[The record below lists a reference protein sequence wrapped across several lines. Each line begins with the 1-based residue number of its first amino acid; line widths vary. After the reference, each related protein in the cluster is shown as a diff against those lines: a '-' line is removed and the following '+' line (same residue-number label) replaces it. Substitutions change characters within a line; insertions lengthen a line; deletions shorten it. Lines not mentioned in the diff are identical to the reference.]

1 MTDSAQSALIV
12 DHGSVWQALRQ
23 RFGAGTIDDDF
34 AVDLV
39 ANLQEKVA
47 EVAPDSRCIVLG
59 DWSDPE
65 LGQHARMFAR
75 CGFEVVMDM
84 AAIPAPEGGRFRA
97 TLQEHLARHPHAA
110 TLILATTD
118 GSLSADLEALRQQQR
133 IVLVWGIRTATPQT
147 LCDSATNYAFLDD
160 MLSDVLD
167 LAQQVPS
174 ERPAPAPA
182 RPASRPG
189 TGPFKGRP
197 EGDEELGPMRE
208 PAGETRDRGEHVGT
222 LDAIIVHAD
231 YYMRANR
238 FDFLTFAKFLDFL
251 HQRDLVGH
259 TDAER
264 EIWLKAAVETGSF
277 QIESVTLVDQHTHEP
292 KTIRRFRLVGQD
304 PRVDEARRMLAEI
317 LAFLSGTLT
326 DTFNPSFSKL
336 RDHLQQQFPALTM
349 DRIHGWLSW
358 YKETRVIL
366 SKEVPHKKDPSIRV
380 KLIRLNPDHFLVKH
394 LAAGPYFGPEETL
407 VCLLDAYLVEHDHE
421 WMAASKLLERLADKL
436 VQDGRAPVEAR
447 REAKEVLDGAKQAGL
462 ITVSKPVARAEGNP
476 DEGEIAPSAPPPA
489 SQVYLCDDKEWVCD
503 ILDRRDDLIQ
513 AMHDALR
520 GRVWIARSTLQR
532 ELLPLFAED
541 NRSDSE
547 ARPHERI
554 HFWIGLMTY
563 LRQFVPRQVPN
574 PRGGT
579 THALV
584 LNPSSKVVQAALE
597 DLGYEDEVESDAE
610 DEGDPVAGTSA

>member
-1 MTDSAQSALIV
+1 MTDPARSALIV
-12 DHGSVWQALRQ
+12 DHGAVWQALRR
-23 RFGAGTIDDDF
+23 RFGEGTIDDDF
-34 AVDLV
+34 AVDLI
-39 ANLQEKVA
+39 ATLQEKVA
-47 EVAPDSRCIVLG
+47 EVDAESRCVALG

-75 CGFEVVMDM
+75 CGFELVMDM
-84 AAIPAPEGGRFRA
+84 AATPAPEGGRLRAALREHLERHPRA
-97 TLQEHLARHPHAA
+97 T
-110 TLILATTD
+110 TLIVATAD
-118 GSLSADLEALRQQQR
+118 GSLASELETLRSLQH

-147 LCDSATNYAFLDD
+147 LCDAATSYAFLDE

-167 LAQQVPS
+167 LAQQMPS
-174 ERPAPAPA
+174 EPA
-182 RPASRPG
+182 RPGTGPLRLPVSGRPG
-189 TGPFKGRP
+189 TGPFKSRP
-197 EGDEELGPMRE
+197 ELLEEAQPEANRV
-208 PAGETRDRGEHVGT
+208 DQV
-222 LDAIIVHAD
+222 DAIDAILVYAD

-238 FDFLTFAKFLDFL
+238 FDFLTFAKFLDFM

-259 TDAER
+259 TDSER
-264 EIWLKAAVETGSF
+264 EVWLKAAVETPSF
-277 QIESVTLVDQHTHEP
+277 QIESVSLVDQHTHEP
-292 KTIRRFRLVGQD
+292 KTIRRFRLVGAD
-304 PRVDEARRMLAEI
+304 ARVEEARRVLTEV

-336 RDHLQQQFPALTM
+336 RDHLQQQFSGLTL

-358 YKETRVIL
+358 FKETRVIL

-380 KLIRLNPDHFLVKH
+380 KLVRLNPDHFLVKH

-407 VCLLDAYLVEHDHE
+407 VCLLDSYLVEHDHE

-447 REAKEVLDGAKQAGL
+447 REAKEILDSAKQAGL
-462 ITVSKPVARAEGNP
+462 ITVSKPAPRGEGAGE
-476 DEGEIAPSAPPPA
+476 EGEPSSSAPPPA
-489 SQVYLCDDKEWVCD
+489 SQVYLCDEHEWVCD

-513 AMHDALR
+513 AMHDSLR

-532 ELLPLFAED
+532 EVMPLFADDARQDTEV
-541 NRSDSE
+541 
-547 ARPHERI
+547 RPHERI
-554 HFWIGLMTY
+554 HFWIGLLTY

-597 DLGYEDEVESDAE
+597 DLGFEDDDAE
-610 DEGDPVAGTSA
+610 EGAGDEGDAVAGTSA